1 MALSRKHHS
10 LPDYLSKGTFTSQR
24 GFYALDYLSKYSF
37 NGTFKNHLTFSK
49 LPKNTLKKGLDF

>member
-49 LPKNTLKKGLDF
+49 LPKNEEH